1 MSIATKTAGVLL
13 AATALCGIGSLASI
27 AYADSPAKP
36 AATFTQNATQ
46 DATQLKSPQYS
57 RGFHVTNLSGNPIKL
72 LSVSGENSFEGR
84 TSDGSVLQPGVGY
97 QDFEMTYY
105 FMRDTFNTLNYAV
118 LDANGNTIA
127 TFHYLIAV
135 GGDGSTASEFHID
148 SGNISGDANGTT
160 LDVKDAAGTMHTI
173 SGDQAQA
180 QAATLKQF
188 CAQDTSA
195 TCTFTPT
202 SETHVDGPEHV
213 LATETNNGTQTADLT
228 VTKTDDVSSS
238 DSVDVSAT
246 LGGSIAGIVDASVT
260 ASYGHTWS
268 EGHSFA
274 TGVTNHVP
282 AGYYG
287 VITAIAPMIRDT
299 GNFTITLGNT
309 TWNLAGVY
317 FDTPNPD
324 GAEHFGYNQHQL
336 TQAQKDTLPKTAVVT
351 MS

>member
-1 MSIATKTAGVLL
+1 MSVATKTAGVLL
-13 AATALCGIGSLASI
+13 AATALCGIGSLASV
-27 AYADSPAKP
+27 AYADTPAQP
-36 AATFTQNATQ
+36 TAATQQQVTAPQ
-46 DATQLKSPQYS
+46 DYT
-57 RGFHVTNLSGNPIKL
+57 RGFHVTNLSGNRIEL
-72 LSVSGENSFEGR
+72 VSVTGENSFGGR
-84 TSDGSVLQPGVGY
+84 AADGSILAPGIGY

-105 FMRDTFNTLNYAV
+105 FLRDTFNTLNYAM
-118 LDANGNTIA
+118 LDANGNTIG

-135 GGDGSTASEFHID
+135 GGDGSTASEFHAD

-160 LDVKDAAGTMHTI
+160 LDVKDATGTVHTI
-173 SGDQAQA
+173 SGGQAQA

-188 CAQDTSA
+188 CAQNTSA

-202 SETHVDGPEHV
+202 SETQVDGPEHV
-213 LATETNNGTQTADLT
+213 LATETNNGTEIADLT
-228 VTKTDDVSSS
+228 VTKTDDVSST

-246 LGGSIAGIVDASVT
+246 LGGNIAGIVDASVT

-287 VITAIAPMIRDT
+287 EITAIAPMIRDT

-309 TWNLAGVY
+309 TWNLQDVY

-324 GAEHFGYNQHQL
+324 GAEHFGYNQHPL
-336 TQAQKDTLPKTAVVT
+336 TQQQKDTLPKTAVVT
-351 MS
+351 ES